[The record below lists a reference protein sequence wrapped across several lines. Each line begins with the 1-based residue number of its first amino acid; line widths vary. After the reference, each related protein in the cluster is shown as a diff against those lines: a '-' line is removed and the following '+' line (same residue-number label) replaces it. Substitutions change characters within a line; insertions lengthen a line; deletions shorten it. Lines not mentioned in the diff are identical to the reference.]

1 MNKKKNPKQTTS
13 QPIEQIQQAYGLSKE
28 DSEAL
33 LVHASEVETTD
44 PIPLDELT
52 YYANVDSTTTT
63 LNNLQLNNP
72 STILDRNGPK
82 DSYNS

>member
-1 MNKKKNPKQTTS
+1 MNKKKNSKQTS
-13 QPIEQIQQAYGLSKE
+13 QPIEQIQQAYGFSKE

-33 LVHASEVETTD
+33 LVHAAEVETTD
-44 PIPLDELT
+44 PIPIDQIT
-52 YYANVDSTTTT
+52 FYANVDSTPTT
-63 LNNLQLNNP
+63 LNNLQENNP

>member
-1 MNKKKNPKQTTS
+1 MEKQNEQQIS
-13 QPIEQIQQAYGLSKE
+13 KSKAIEQIQQVYGLSKE

-33 LVHASEVETTD
+33 LVHAAEVDTSH
-44 PIPLDELT
+44 PIPIELIKLK
-52 YYANVDSTTTT
+52 NVDSTLTT
-63 LNNLQLNNP
+63 LNNLQEDNP